1 MHFNCCTEL
10 LLSEDMGRFLY
21 GERRKEIYKQRKGAK
36 VKTGR
41 KKQKTKRQTEGETF
55 VARESRNEEGP

>member
-1 MHFNCCTEL
+1 
-10 LLSEDMGRFLY
+10 MGRFLY

-41 KKQKTKRQTEGETF
+41 KKQKKKRQTEGETF